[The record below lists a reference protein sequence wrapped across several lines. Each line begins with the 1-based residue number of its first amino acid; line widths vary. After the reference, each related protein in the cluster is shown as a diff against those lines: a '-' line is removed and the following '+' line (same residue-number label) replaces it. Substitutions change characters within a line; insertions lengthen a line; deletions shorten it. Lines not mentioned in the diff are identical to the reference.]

1 MIKAEELRIGILL
14 KDGEDIVKLTPEL
27 FAKILSKDA
36 NFEFDPITLTEEWL
50 IKAGFEKEDM
60 ADLGIHVYIPISETA
75 DYCLSWSGG
84 TIWLEQHDTG
94 AKYVHQL
101 QNLYFCLT
109 GEEIT
114 FNL

>member
-1 MIKAEELRIGILL
+1 MDATHLRIGNWVISPI
-14 KDGEDIVKLTPEL
+14 DGEAQINEKGIAHQVKHPGYYQPVE
-27 FAKILSKDA
+27 
-36 NFEFDPITLTEEWL
+36 LTEEWL